1 MQSGRPNK
9 EPQNNQ
15 YNFLCSICRRL
26 MYGFSFDSKG
36 LKKRMAGNY
45 DLLKSLQNNL
55 QELNNLRT
63 KYFAST
69 KRPSSVGIKSL
80 LCDQQQLPGE
90 NMNIQ
95 SFASRKSIRHRNP
108 YWPDEE
114 IRTFIEIWGDD
125 QVQASLATNF
135 RNEAQY
141 EWISDR
147 MREYG
152 YDRDMKQC
160 RLRAKELRRGYKA
173 IVCGNNSSVS
183 GQRALPFYD
192 ALNSFL
198 CMHKGLVVSK
208 VSLSIDRRNREAQKL
223 GLEQEKNE
231 KLSVV
236 LVSDDDEAS
245 IPEPTDDSNGYFQ
258 DAQMD
263 SEPVNA
269 QSPGDEWEPHGEDGI
284 LARDVASPSFPNARA
299 DGHSISSGPSGT
311 FPRASLVDADRISSN
326 HWNRKQRRQTET
338 ASDIVD
344 AISQVG
350 DRLVNAL
357 SDLHSKHSETS
368 ELAQGRASDAHKEEF
383 TILANHVNQATQNMD
398 KLIAL
403 VETSTRRI
411 ADAMDRQT
419 AALENLAQL
428 FAARAP
434 AVSVPLASQEQS
446 VVSSPRMCVS
456 VPSPP
461 TELYNTMNTLRGNC
475 TANQKAPDLPAEECQ
490 PVAKKIKT
498 ED

>member
-1 MQSGRPNK
+1 
-9 EPQNNQ
+9 
-15 YNFLCSICRRL
+15 
-26 MYGFSFDSKG
+26 
-36 LKKRMAGNY
+36 MACND
-45 DLLKSLQNNL
+45 DLLKNLQNNL
-55 QELNNLRT
+55 QELNNLRS
-63 KYFAST
+63 KYLAST
-69 KRPSSVGIKSL
+69 KRPLSAGTKSL
-80 LCDQQQLPGE
+80 LRDQQQLPRE

-95 SFASRKSIRHRNP
+95 PFAPRKSIRHRNP

-192 ALNSFL
+192 SLNSFL

-245 IPEPTDDSNGYFQ
+245 IPEPADDSNGYFQ
-258 DAQMD
+258 DARID
-263 SEPVNA
+263 SDPVNA
-269 QSPGDEWEPHGEDGI
+269 QSPGDEWEQHGEDGI
-284 LARDVASPSFPNARA
+284 LAGDVASPSFPNAR
-299 DGHSISSGPSGT
+299 GESHSGPSSS
-311 FPRASLVDADRISSN
+311 FPRAPLADPDRMSN
-326 HWNRKQRRQTET
+326 HWHRKQRKQMEAT
-338 ASDIVD
+338 SDLVD

-357 SDLHSKHSETS
+357 SDLHSTHRETS
-368 ELAQGRASDAHKEEF
+368 EFAQSRESNARKEEF
-383 TILANHVNQATQNMD
+383 ATLASHVQQATKNMD

-403 VETSTRRI
+403 METSTKRI

-419 AALENLAQL
+419 AALENLARL
-428 FAARAP
+428 FATRAP
-434 AVSVPLASQEQS
+434 AP
-446 VVSSPRMCVS
+446 S
-456 VPSPP
+456 VPSVPQGQP
-461 TELYNTMNTLRGNC
+461 MLSSPSVSGPLPSLPAGLHNALNTLGAHR
-475 TANQKAPDLPAEECQ
+475 TAEPKAPATPAPCEAEECQ
-490 PVAKKIKT
+490 PEAKKIKT
-498 ED
+498 EED

>member
-1 MQSGRPNK
+1 MPTSEPGTCKSIK
-9 EPQNNQ
+9 E
-15 YNFLCSICRRL
+15 I
-26 MYGFSFDSKG
+26 
-36 LKKRMAGNY
+36 MAGSD
-45 DLLKSLQNNL
+45 DLLKNLQNNL
-55 QELNNLRT
+55 QELNQFRS
-63 KYFAST
+63 KYLVSA
-69 KRPSSVGIKSL
+69 KRPLSAGTKAL
-80 LCDQQQLPGE
+80 LRDQQQLPRE

-95 SFASRKSIRHRNP
+95 PFAPRKSIRHRNP

-192 ALNSFL
+192 SLNSFL

-258 DAQMD
+258 DARMD
-263 SEPVNA
+263 SDPVNA
-269 QSPGDEWEPHGEDGI
+269 QSPGDEWEQHGEDGI
-284 LARDVASPSFPNARA
+284 LASDMASPSFPNSR
-299 DGHSISSGPSGT
+299 GESHSANSGPSSS
-311 FPRASLVDADRISSN
+311 FPRLPLADSDRVSN
-326 HWNRKQRRQTET
+326 HWHRKQRKQMEAT
-338 ASDIVD
+338 SDLVE

-357 SDLHSKHSETS
+357 SALHSTHRETS
-368 ELAQGRASDAHKEEF
+368 ELAQTRENYACKEEF
-383 TILANHVNQATQNMD
+383 ATLASHVDQATKNMD
-398 KLIAL
+398 KLITL
-403 VETSTRRI
+403 METSTRRI

-428 FAARAP
+428 FATKAQAP
-434 AVSVPLASQEQS
+434 LGPTVSQEQPIL
-446 VVSSPRMCVS
+446 SSPSVS
-456 VPSPP
+456 GPLPSLPAG
-461 TELYNTMNTLRGNC
+461 LHNTLNTLEAHRTG
-475 TANQKAPDLPAEECQ
+475 DLKPQASPAHSEAEECQ
-490 PVAKKIKT
+490 PKTKKIKT
-498 ED
+498 EDD

>member
-1 MQSGRPNK
+1 
-9 EPQNNQ
+9 
-15 YNFLCSICRRL
+15 
-26 MYGFSFDSKG
+26 
-36 LKKRMAGNY
+36 MAGNE
-45 DLLKSLQNNL
+45 DLLKNLQSNL
-55 QELNNLRT
+55 QELDHLRSV
-63 KYFAST
+63 YFTST
-69 KRPSSVGIKSL
+69 KRPLASTRPTTKSL
-80 LCDQQQLPGE
+80 FRAQQQLLRE

-95 SFASRKSIRHRNP
+95 PFAPRKSIRHRNP

-192 ALNSFL
+192 SLNSFL

-223 GLEQEKNE
+223 GLEHEKTE

-245 IPEPTDDSNGYFQ
+245 IPEPADDSNGYFQ
-258 DAQMD
+258 DNRMD
-263 SEPVNA
+263 SDTVNA
-269 QSPGDEWEPHGEDGI
+269 QSPGDEWEQHGEDVL
-284 LARDVASPSFPNARA
+284 LAGDEASPNFPNAR
-299 DGHSISSGPSGT
+299 GESHSSASSGPCSS
-311 FPRASLVDADRISSN
+311 FPRATLVDADILSS
-326 HWNRKQRRQTET
+326 HWTRKQRKHTDAT
-338 ASDIVD
+338 SDLVD

-357 SDLHSKHSETS
+357 SDLHSKHRETS
-368 ELAQGRASDAHKEEF
+368 ELAQTRECKARKEEF
-383 TILANHVNQATQNMD
+383 SILAGHVDRATKNMD
-398 KLIAL
+398 KLITL
-403 VETSTRRI
+403 METSTRRI

-419 AALENLAQL
+419 AALENMARL
-428 FAARAP
+428 FATVAP
-434 AVSVPLASQEQS
+434 APSVSSVAQGQPILSSPNSSVPLAS
-446 VVSSPRMCVS
+446 PAAGL
-456 VPSPP
+456 PS
-461 TELYNTMNTLRGNC
+461 TLNTLRGPH
-475 TANQKAPDLPAEECQ
+475 ADDLKAPTSPSPCKSGEC
-490 PVAKKIKT
+490 PPGAKKIKT
-498 ED
+498 EDD

>member
-1 MQSGRPNK
+1 
-9 EPQNNQ
+9 
-15 YNFLCSICRRL
+15 
-26 MYGFSFDSKG
+26 
-36 LKKRMAGNY
+36 MAGND
-45 DLLKSLQNNL
+45 DLLKNLQNNL
-55 QELNNLRT
+55 QELNSLRS
-63 KYFAST
+63 KYYISA
-69 KRPSSVGIKSL
+69 KRPLSAVTKSL
-80 LCDQQQLPGE
+80 LRDQQQLPRE

-95 SFASRKSIRHRNP
+95 PFAPRKSIRHRNP

-173 IVCGNNSSVS
+173 IVCGNNNSVS

-192 ALNSFL
+192 SLNSFL

-245 IPEPTDDSNGYFQ
+245 IPEPADDSNGYFQ
-258 DAQMD
+258 DPRMD
-263 SEPVNA
+263 SDPLNA
-269 QSPGDEWEPHGEDGI
+269 QSPSDEWEQHGEDDI
-284 LARDVASPSFPNARA
+284 LAGDEASLNFPSARGE
-299 DGHSISSGPSGT
+299 GHSAPNSGPST
-311 FPRASLVDADRISSN
+311 SLPRAPLADTDRASN
-326 HWNRKQRRQTET
+326 HWSRKPRKQADTT
-338 ASDIVD
+338 SDLVD

-350 DRLVNAL
+350 DRLVCAL
-357 SDLHSKHSETS
+357 SDLHSKHTETS
-368 ELAQGRASDAHKEEF
+368 ELAQTQESNAHKEEF
-383 TILANHVNQATQNMD
+383 TILAKHVDQATKNVD
-398 KLIAL
+398 KLIML
-403 VETSTRRI
+403 METSTRRI

-428 FAARAP
+428 FATRALAP
-434 AVSVPLASQEQS
+434 SLPSVSKGQPLL
-446 VVSSPRMCVS
+446 SSPS
-456 VPSPP
+456 TSELLSSPP
-461 TELYNTMNTLRGNC
+461 
-475 TANQKAPDLPAEECQ
+475 LPAELHNALNTLGAHHTGDPKAPESPTPREGEESQ
-490 PVAKKIKT
+490 PKAKKIKT
-498 ED
+498 EDD

>member
-1 MQSGRPNK
+1 
-9 EPQNNQ
+9 
-15 YNFLCSICRRL
+15 
-26 MYGFSFDSKG
+26 
-36 LKKRMAGNY
+36 MAGNE
-45 DLLKSLQNNL
+45 LKNLQSHL
-55 QELNNLRT
+55 QELDNLRSAFLASAKRPLVST
-63 KYFAST
+63 GTST
-69 KRPSSVGIKSL
+69 KTVLR
-80 LCDQQQLPGE
+80 DQHHLSRE
-90 NMNIQ
+90 NMNMQ
-95 SFASRKSIRHRNP
+95 QFAPRKSIRHRNP

-183 GQRALPFYD
+183 GQRALPFFD
-192 ALNSFL
+192 SLNSFL

-258 DAQMD
+258 DSRMD
-263 SEPVNA
+263 SDPMNA
-269 QSPGDEWEPHGEDGI
+269 QSPGDEWEQHVEDGI
-284 LARDVASPSFPNARA
+284 LAGDVSPNFLNARGE
-299 DGHSISSGPSGT
+299 GHSANSGPSSS
-311 FPRASLVDADRISSN
+311 FPRASLVDADRASN
-326 HWNRKQRRQTET
+326 HWNRKQRKQTDAT
-338 ASDIVD
+338 SDLVD

-350 DRLVNAL
+350 DKLVSAL
-357 SDLHSKHSETS
+357 SDLHSKHREAS
-368 ELAQGRASDAHKEEF
+368 ELVQSRENSARKEEF
-383 TILANHVNQATQNMD
+383 AILASHMDQTTKNMD
-398 KLIAL
+398 KLITL
-403 VETSTRRI
+403 METSTRRI

-419 AALENLAQL
+419 AALENMARL
-428 FAARAP
+428 FATRVP
-434 AVSVPLASQEQS
+434 TPSVLPEPQGQS
-446 VVSSPRMCVS
+446 ALSPSNLTRL
-456 VPSPP
+456 VPSPATGLP
-461 TELYNTMNTLRGNC
+461 NAPNTLRACHTGDLG
-475 TANQKAPDLPAEECQ
+475 APKPPAPSEAEACQ
-490 PVAKKIKT
+490 PEAKKIKT
-498 ED
+498 EDD

>member
-1 MQSGRPNK
+1 MAAMML
-9 EPQNNQ
+9 E
-15 YNFLCSICRRL
+15 SIQ
-26 MYGFSFDSKG
+26 SKG
-36 LKKRMAGNY
+36 IKKRMASND
-45 DLLKSLQNNL
+45 DLLKNLQTNL
-55 QELNNLRT
+55 QELNNLRS

-69 KRPSSVGIKSL
+69 KHPPTIVTKSL
-80 LCDQQQLPGE
+80 LRDQHQLPRE

-95 SFASRKSIRHRNP
+95 SFAPRKSIRHRNP

-223 GLEQEKNE
+223 GLEQEKSE

-245 IPEPTDDSNGYFQ
+245 IPEPADESNGYFQ

-263 SEPVNA
+263 SDLVNA
-269 QSPGDEWEPHGEDGI
+269 QSPSDEWEQHGEDGI
-284 LARDVASPSFPNARA
+284 LTGDVASPNFHNTRGES
-299 DGHSISSGPSGT
+299 HSANSGPSSS
-311 FPRASLVDADRISSN
+311 FPRGALTDADCMNN
-326 HWNRKQRRQTET
+326 HWNRKQRKQAEV
-338 ASDIVD
+338 ASELVD

-357 SDLHSKHSETS
+357 CDLHSKHRETS
-368 ELAQGRASDAHKEEF
+368 ELAQTRESNARKEEF
-383 TILANHVNQATQNMD
+383 AILASHVDQATKNMD
-398 KLIAL
+398 KLISL
-403 VETSTRRI
+403 METSTRRI

-419 AALENLAQL
+419 VALENLAQL
-428 FAARAP
+428 FATRAP
-434 AVSVPLASQEQS
+434 ALSVPLVSQGHPML
-446 VVSSPRMCVS
+446 SSPSTS
-456 VPSPP
+456 VPLSSSPAG
-461 TELYNTMNTLRGNC
+461 LHGALNTLAACHPSDTKPSRSP
-475 TANQKAPDLPAEECQ
+475 APRKAKECGPQ
-490 PVAKKIKT
+490 AKKIKK
-498 ED
+498 EDD